1 MIDKKF
7 YFIFA
12 NFLIIILSYKDFN
25 NNQNFILLVLSQF
38 LAKQIFFK
46 KANYSI
52 LLTKILLYKKYLKF
66 KII

>member
-38 LAKQIFFK
+38 LAK
-46 KANYSI
+46 
-52 LLTKILLYKKYLKF
+52 
-66 KII
+66 